1 MTQRESTPAAA
12 SRAAERLEPAPLPHG
27 RHGRPKP
34 VGGQLRLPAIK
45 VSGAAM
51 AMSTVVGISIATTWL
66 ISAQQRAA
74 SGVRMSTVGATPTE
88 PGGTAPATAPA

>member
-1 MTQRESTPAAA
+1 MEHRESTPATARSA
-12 SRAAERLEPAPLPHG
+12 DERPQSAPLPHG
-27 RHGRPKP
+27 RHSRPKP

-66 ISAQQRAA
+66 ISAQQR
-74 SGVRMSTVGATPTE
+74 SGYGVRMSTVGATPTE
-88 PGGTAPATAPA
+88 PGTPAPST